1 LKFKDHKDPLV
12 RKTTISLIPILA
24 GFNPK
29 AFNLSHLQPCASYM
43 LTVMKKEKG
52 AERSAAFLGMLQPFI
67 AVMLHAS
74 HDVLQHLE
82 SSHSIL
88 NRPASCNLW
97 ISLLFISKMQFL
109 VQVLL
114 ILCPFKV
121 FNS

>member
-52 AERSAAFLGMLQPFI
+52 AERSAAFLGVSSDFASLH
-67 AVMLHAS
+67 HAS
-74 HDVLQHLE
+74 YDFLQLLE
-82 SSHSIL
+82 SCRSIP
-88 NRPASCNLW
+88 NRPAFF
-97 ISLLFISKMQFL
+97 SL
-109 VQVLL
+109 
-114 ILCPFKV
+114 
-121 FNS
+121 